1 MHSEK
6 KCLTLNLTNN
16 KNYCIF
22 NIYNNEQLKP
32 RSFFLFNDIIS
43 NLSSHIFNY
52 LTLKDLSILRCS
64 SKLFLSKINKYYDLR
79 LKIEINKIYEI
90 QNINHE
96 KTSIYMKNIDT
107 QIPLNNDNL
116 FDSDINSV
124 VKEIKKLDRKIVTGI
139 KGIKIISQKKDIIY
153 APFCIIFGKFN
164 EKNKFEWKK
173 IAENIM
179 NDNKFYFKLSKLNYE
194 NMDDEKMLEC
204 FYYLNN
210 DELKLNNVRRI
221 SPYMEKL
228 IKWCRAVFSYHI
240 LVHPYKYR
248 NEHSQIK
255 INSDE
260 YKYALYMDDM
270 ISKFYKFKY
279 FLNKFEIMDIS
290 LGDYIFNINYQKKNL
305 NDKTTENKIV
315 TKNKNNHNNDE
326 GDDEKRLIEE
336 KIISNILSYLPIKQ
350 SYKFINLNKFWI
362 NCFKNSLY
370 INCYELL
377 KEIYDFKK
385 FSYNKLYKDIPIIY
399 ENSILS
405 DYFLMLDDILNSA
418 IEPNISSLGINYI
431 PFLSKEHIIYLK
443 KLNYSNNPIFN
454 SICKI
459 FCILFNIKSE
469 KKTEKGKVIVLYYK
483 SIQLYAIKGTINKMI
498 RCLNKLN
505 LKENQL
511 KLFYEEITKIFNY
524 IYDNGINIQYK
535 LKEIKYLNK
544 GLYQL
549 LLWEICLFEFLN
561 EFNPFI
567 FINYDNYF
575 SKNKNNIDD
584 IFHHVFKKDSQCEIE
599 EKKKMVIYYID
610 ELNFLKY
617 NLIFKYHFHPLTWGS
632 MSLAAS
638 YEFFKMAKNI
648 LNQEQI
654 QLKNEDKFLFV
665 YEEEKN
671 NDNELEIELNNDNFD
686 FKNKISSEYFK
697 CKNNNRFFIGNEQLL
712 FENFVEQII
721 LKNKK
726 YNKGIFNKI
735 FLNNDKVILKNKI
748 NTNYG
753 YFLTEQNNK
762 KIINKIYNGH
772 NNNSLTNLNLDTID
786 KRKNSSNKNSFY
798 YHDINYSYDKNSNSN
813 ISKNLKRNKSNKTI
827 SKFKKDFLY
836 FYQKNTKKEKKS
848 NNYALI
854 NLKNIKLIE
863 TSYNYFLNNITKK
876 KKVSKA
882 NKHYHYSINN
892 LPNKIIILNLLL
904 YLDMNTIH
912 SLLKANKKFL
922 ICAKTHMFYRLLL
935 LEKEKKILELENKK
949 IINSIREKRDKFY
962 KDYLFTK
969 PNMSHAFSLIN
980 KLNAYDI
987 NELKTYFKKH
997 NKTYEIIISPMLL
1010 LLGYEPQLN
1019 FFNLIQK
1026 LIMNKDF
1033 KNILAD
1039 TDIDVIPYEL
1049 FQKAEKIY
1057 EENIGIFNNDK
1068 IKYSKCLKNVIN
1080 WIKGVLEYHRY
1091 KRFYSMS
1098 FYDYEILNET
1108 EQSFCIQ
1115 MDLLEVKFYKIKYY
1129 VNEFCII
1136 YKEEAYELMKQYNI
1150 NPQ

>member
-6 KCLTLNLTNN
+6 KCHALNLNTN
-16 KNYCIF
+16 KNNCIF
-22 NIYNNEQLKP
+22 NLYNNEQLKP
-32 RSFFLFNDIIS
+32 RSFFLFNDIMS
-43 NLSSHIFNY
+43 KLSSYIFNY
-52 LTLKDLSILRCS
+52 LTIKDLSTLRCS
-64 SKLFLSKINKYYDLR
+64 NKLFLSKINKYYDLR
-79 LKIEINKIYEI
+79 LKIEINKISEI

-116 FDSDINSV
+116 FDYDINSV
-124 VKEIKKLDRKIVTGI
+124 VNEIKKLDRKTITGI
-139 KGIKIISQKKDIIY
+139 KGIKKISQKKDVVF

-173 IAENIM
+173 IAENIL

-210 DELKLNNVRRI
+210 DDLKLNNVRKI
-221 SPYMEKL
+221 SPYLEKL
-228 IKWCRAVFSYHI
+228 IKWCRAVFSYHV

-248 NEHSQIK
+248 NDHSQIK

-260 YKYALYMDDM
+260 YKYALYMNDM

-279 FLNKFEIMDIS
+279 FLNKFDIVDIS
-290 LGDYIFNINYQKKNL
+290 LGDYIFNINYQKKNS
-305 NDKTTENKIV
+305 NESKIG
-315 TKNKNNHNNDE
+315 TKNNSDNSSD
-326 GDDEKRLIEE
+326 GDADDEKCLIKE

-385 FSYNKLYKDIPIIY
+385 YSYNKLYQDIPIIY

-405 DYFLMLDDILNSA
+405 DYFLMLDDILNSTV
-418 IEPNISSLGINYI
+418 EPNVSSFGINYV

-443 KLNYSNNPIFN
+443 KLNYSNNSIIN

-469 KKTEKGKVIVLYYK
+469 RKTHQGKVIVLYYK
-483 SIQLYAIKGTINKMI
+483 SIQLYAIKGSINKMI
-498 RCLNKLN
+498 RSFNKLN
-505 LKENQL
+505 LKDNQL
-511 KLFYEEITKIFNY
+511 KLFYEEITKIYSY
-524 IYDNGINIQYK
+524 IYDNNIQYK
-535 LKEIKYLNK
+535 LKEIKYINK

-549 LLWEICLFEFLN
+549 LLWEICLFEYLN
-561 EFNPFI
+561 EFNPFM
-567 FINYDNYF
+567 FIKYDNYF

-584 IFHHVFKKDSQCEIE
+584 IFHHVFKKDNQYEIE

-632 MSLAAS
+632 MSVPAS
-638 YEFFKMAKNI
+638 YEFFKMVKNI
-648 LNQEQI
+648 LNRIQI
-654 QLKNEDKFLFV
+654 KNDDKFLFV
-665 YEEEKN
+665 FEEEKN
-671 NDNELEIELNNDNFD
+671 NVNELEIDLNNDYFN
-686 FKNKISSEYFK
+686 FKNKISNEYFK
-697 CKNNNRFFIGNEQLL
+697 CKNNNRLFIGNEQL
-712 FENFVEQII
+712 FYENFIEKII
-721 LKNKK
+721 VMNKK
-726 YNKGIFNKI
+726 YNRGIFNKI
-735 FLNNDKVILKNKI
+735 FLNNNNDKDKN
-748 NTNYG
+748 NNNFG

-762 KIINKIYNGH
+762 KIISKIYNGP
-772 NNNSLTNLNLDTID
+772 NNNSLTHLNQETIN
-786 KRKNSSNKNSFY
+786 KGKNSSNKNSFY
-798 YHDINYSYDKNSNSN
+798 YHGVNYSYDKNSNSN
-813 ISKNLKRNKSNKTI
+813 ISKNIKRNKSNKTI
-827 SKFKKDFLY
+827 SKLKKDFLY
-836 FYQKNTKKEKKS
+836 FYQKNTKKVKKS

-854 NLKNIKLIE
+854 NLKNMKLIE
-863 TSYNYFLNNITKK
+863 TSYNYITNNVTNKK
-876 KKVSKA
+876 KMSKTI
-882 NKHYHYSINN
+882 KHYHYSINN
-892 LPNKIIILNLLL
+892 LPNTIIILNLLL

-912 SLLKANKKFL
+912 SLMKVNQKFL
-922 ICAKTHMFYRLLL
+922 ICVKTHMFYRLILF
-935 LEKEKKILELENKK
+935 EKEKKILEQENNK

-962 KDYLFTK
+962 KDFLFKKT
-969 PNMSHAFSLIN
+969 NISHALSLIN
-980 KLNAYDI
+980 KLSSYDV
-987 NELKTYFKKH
+987 NELKSFYKKY

-1010 LLGYEPQLN
+1010 LLGYESNSNSN

-1026 LIMNKDF
+1026 LITNKDF
-1033 KNILAD
+1033 KNIIVDANI
-1039 TDIDVIPYEL
+1039 DIIPYEL
-1049 FQKAEKIY
+1049 FQKAENIF

-1068 IKYSKCLKNVIN
+1068 IKYSKCLKNVIC

-1098 FYDYEILNET
+1098 FFDYDILNEN

-1115 MDLLEVKFYKIKYY
+1115 MDMLEVKLYKIKYY

-1136 YKEEAYELMKQYNI
+1136 YKEEAYELMKENNI

>member
-6 KCLTLNLTNN
+6 KCLTLNLNSK
-16 KNYCIF
+16 KNCYIF
-22 NIYNNEQLKP
+22 DMYSNEQLKP
-32 RSFFLFNDIIS
+32 KSFFLFNDIMS

-52 LTLKDLSILRCS
+52 LTIKDLSALRCS

-79 LKIEINKIYEI
+79 LKIEINKISEI
-90 QNINHE
+90 QSINNE
-96 KTSIYMKNIDT
+96 KTSLYMKNIDT
-107 QIPLNNDNL
+107 QIPLYNDNL
-116 FDSDINSV
+116 FDYDINSV
-124 VKEIKKLDRKIVTGI
+124 VKEIKKLDRKVVTGVKSI
-139 KGIKIISQKKDIIY
+139 KKISQKKDIIF

-179 NDNKFYFKLSKLNYE
+179 NDNKFYLKLSKLNYE

-221 SPYMEKL
+221 SPYLEKL

-279 FLNKFEIMDIS
+279 FLNKFEIVDIS
-290 LGDYIFNINYQKKNL
+290 LGDYIFNINYKKKNL
-305 NDKTTENKIV
+305 NGKISENKIC
-315 TKNKNNHNNDE
+315 TKNNNDND
-326 GDDEKRLIEE
+326 DDEKILIEE

-385 FSYNKLYKDIPIIY
+385 YSYNKLYKDIPIIY
-399 ENSILS
+399 ENNILS
-405 DYFLMLDDILNSA
+405 NYFLMLDDILNST
-418 IEPNISSLGINYI
+418 IELNASSFGINYI

-443 KLNYSNNPIFN
+443 KLNYSINPIFN

-469 KKTEKGKVIVLYYK
+469 KKTQQGKVIVLYYK

-505 LKENQL
+505 LKDNQL
-511 KLFYEEITKIFNY
+511 KLFYEEITKIYNY
-524 IYDNGINIQYK
+524 IYGNNIQYK

-549 LLWEICLFEFLN
+549 LLWEICLFEYLN
-561 EFNPFI
+561 EFSPFI
-567 FINYDNYF
+567 FIKYDNYF
-575 SKNKNNIDD
+575 AKNKNNIDD
-584 IFHHVFKKDSQCEIE
+584 IFHHVFKKDNQYEIE
-599 EKKKMVIYYID
+599 EKKKMVIYYI
-610 ELNFLKY
+610 EEINFLKY

-632 MSLAAS
+632 MSVAPT
-638 YEFFKMAKNI
+638 YEFFKMVKNI
-648 LNQEQI
+648 LDQI
-654 QLKNEDKFLFV
+654 QIKNEDKYLLVF
-665 YEEEKN
+665 EEEKN
-671 NDNELEIELNNDNFD
+671 NTNELEIDLNNDNFD
-686 FKNKISSEYFK
+686 FKNKISNEYFK
-697 CKNNNRFFIGNEQLL
+697 CKNNNRLFIGNEQLL
-712 FENFVEQII
+712 FENFIEQII
-721 LKNKK
+721 FMNKK
-726 YNKGIFNKI
+726 YNKGILNKI
-735 FLNNDKVILKNKI
+735 FLNNDKDNLKSKI
-748 NTNYG
+748 HINYG
-753 YFLTEQNNK
+753 HFLSEQNNK
-762 KIINKIYNGH
+762 KIISKIYNGH
-772 NNNSLTNLNLDTID
+772 NNNSLTNLNLNTIN

-798 YHDINYSYDKNSNSN
+798 YHGINYSYDKNSNSN
-813 ISKNLKRNKSNKTI
+813 ISKNIKRNKSNKTI
-827 SKFKKDFLY
+827 SKLKKDFLY

-848 NNYALI
+848 NNCALV

-863 TSYNYFLNNITKK
+863 TSYNYFLNNITNK
-876 KKVSKA
+876 KKVNKA
-882 NKHYHYSINN
+882 NKHYYYSINN

-922 ICAKTHMFYRLLL
+922 ICVKTHMFYRLLL
-935 LEKEKKILELENKK
+935 LEKEKKILEQENNK
-949 IINSIREKRDKFY
+949 IINSIKEKRDKFY
-962 KDYLFTK
+962 KDYLFKK
-969 PNMSHAFSLIN
+969 PNMSHALSFIN

-987 NELKTYFKKH
+987 NELKTFFKKY

-1010 LLGYEPQLN
+1010 LLGYEPQSNL
-1019 FFNLIQK
+1019 FNLIQK

-1033 KNILAD
+1033 KNIIVDAD
-1039 TDIDVIPYEL
+1039 INVIPYDL
-1049 FQKAEKIY
+1049 FQKAEKKY

-1108 EQSFCIQ
+1108 EQNFCMQ
-1115 MDLLEVKFYKIKYY
+1115 MDLLEVKFYKIRYY
-1129 VNEFCII
+1129 VNEFCIF
-1136 YKEEAYELMKQYNI
+1136 YKEEAYELMKQNNI
-1150 NPQ
+1150 IPQ

>member
-1 MHSEK
+1 
-6 KCLTLNLTNN
+6 
-16 KNYCIF
+16 
-22 NIYNNEQLKP
+22 
-32 RSFFLFNDIIS
+32 
-43 NLSSHIFNY
+43 
-52 LTLKDLSILRCS
+52 
-64 SKLFLSKINKYYDLR
+64 
-79 LKIEINKIYEI
+79 
-90 QNINHE
+90 
-96 KTSIYMKNIDT
+96 MKNIDT

-116 FDSDINSV
+116 FDYDINSV

-139 KGIKIISQKKDIIY
+139 KCIKKISQKKDIIY

-173 IAENIM
+173 IAENIL

-221 SPYMEKL
+221 SPYLEKL

-248 NEHSQIK
+248 NDHSQIK

-260 YKYALYMDDM
+260 YKYALYMDEM

-279 FLNKFEIMDIS
+279 FLNKFDILDIS
-290 LGDYIFNINYQKKNL
+290 LGDYIFNINYKKKNL
-305 NDKTTENKIV
+305 NDQKNEN
-315 TKNKNNHNNDE
+315 NRDNDC
-326 GDDEKRLIEE
+326 DDEKRLVEE
-336 KIISNILSYLPIKQ
+336 KIIS
-350 SYKFINLNKFWI
+350 KFINLNKFWV

-385 FSYNKLYKDIPIIY
+385 YSYNKLYKDIPIIY
-399 ENSILS
+399 ENNILS
-405 DYFLMLDDILNSA
+405 DYFLMLDDILNST
-418 IEPNISSLGINYI
+418 IQPNVSSLGINYI

-443 KLNYSNNPIFN
+443 NLSYSNNFIFN

-469 KKTEKGKVIVLYYK
+469 KKIQQGKVIVLYYK
-483 SIQLYAIKGTINKMI
+483 SIQLFAIKGTINKMI

-511 KLFYEEITKIFNY
+511 KIFYEEITKIYSY
-524 IYDNGINIQYK
+524 IYGNGNNIQYK

-567 FINYDNYF
+567 FIKYDNYF

-584 IFHHVFKKDSQCEIE
+584 IFHHVFKKDSQGEIE

-617 NLIFKYHFHPLTWGS
+617 NLIFKYHFHPMTWGN
-632 MSLAAS
+632 MSVAAS
-638 YEFFKMAKNI
+638 YEFYKMVKNI
-648 LNQEQI
+648 LNQIQI
-654 QLKNEDKFLFV
+654 YIKNEDKFLFV

-671 NDNELEIELNNDNFD
+671 NTNELEIDLNNDNFD
-686 FKNKISSEYFK
+686 FKNKISNEYFK
-697 CKNNNRFFIGNEQLL
+697 CKNNNRLFIGNEQLL

-721 LKNKK
+721 LMNKK

-735 FLNNDKVILKNKI
+735 ILNNDKDNLKNRI
-748 NTNYG
+748 NSNFG

-762 KIINKIYNGH
+762 KIISKIYNGH
-772 NNNSLTNLNLDTID
+772 NNNSLTNINLDTID

-798 YHDINYSYDKNSNSN
+798 YHGINYSYDKNSNSN
-813 ISKNLKRNKSNKTI
+813 ISKNIKRNKSNKTI
-827 SKFKKDFLY
+827 SKLKKDFLY

-854 NLKNIKLIE
+854 NLKNMKLIE
-863 TSYNYFLNNITKK
+863 TTNNYFLHNITNK
-876 KKVSKA
+876 KKV
-882 NKHYHYSINN
+882 NKTNKPYHYSINN
-892 LPNKIIILNLLL
+892 LPNKIIILHLLL

-912 SLLKANKKFL
+912 SLLKSNKKFL
-922 ICAKTHMFYRLLL
+922 ICVKTHMFYRLLL
-935 LEKEKKILELENKK
+935 LENEKKILEQENNKM
-949 IINSIREKRDKFY
+949 INSIKEKRDKFY
-962 KDYLFTK
+962 KDYLFMK

-987 NELKTYFKKH
+987 NELRTFFKKY
-997 NKTYEIIISPMLL
+997 NKTYEIIIKPMILL
-1010 LLGYEPQLN
+1010 SGYGRHSN

-1033 KNILAD
+1033 KNIIAD

-1108 EQSFCIQ
+1108 EQNFCLQ

-1129 VNEFCII
+1129 VNEFCIV
-1136 YKEEAYELMKQYNI
+1136 YKEEAYELMKRYNI
-1150 NPQ
+1150 NINTQ